1 MEENKKTKSGVE
13 TLKDAA
19 VEIIENFNIAGIPGN
34 TIKNFNVGGIPG
46 LTIDKFAKNLTETGC
61 GSVSKDGKIGGE

>member
-1 MEENKKTKSGVE
+1 MEENKKTKTGVE

-19 VEIIENFNIAGIPGN
+19 VEIIENFNI
-34 TIKNFNVGGIPG
+34 GGIPG